1 MAAGAGV
8 EHGGVLVVT
17 FEPCAYRVS
26 EAGREE
32 VNGFYVR
39 TERTSNEAPVYR
51 NRKGV
56 ILFK

>member
-1 MAAGAGV
+1 M
-8 EHGGVLVVT
+8 LVVT